1 MPLICQLKPLTAVVG
16 LLTCSLAFA
25 VELNTKNVKPS
36 GLTVAQAEQVLRV
49 VLKHEGYK
57 MSDPH
62 LWIDGPRPGSPPFIP
77 GYHSYGLAY
86 VNNTQGHYSVNI
98 FTGDVW
104 QTESCTRYIFP
115 ALSRIQRRI
124 SERSGKTLLSDEE
137 ARSEVGCPA
146 DSP

>member
-1 MPLICQLKPLTAVVG
+1 ASRRPPLTLLRTGHRQAPQGADIHSGSRYGSRSQLPLKTALG
-16 LLTCSLAFA
+16 L
-25 VELNTKNVKPS
+25 
-36 GLTVAQAEQVLRV
+36 LRV

-62 LWIDGPRPGSPPFIP
+62 LWIDGPRPASPPSIP

-115 ALSRIQRRI
+115 ALSRMQRRI
-124 SERSGKTLLSDEE
+124 SERSGKKLLSDEE
-137 ARSEVGCPA
+137 ARSEVGCLA
-146 DSP
+146 GSP